1 MKHIDKNGHEYDYV
15 LLEHVDWQSYPMFN
29 TIEEAHEHKHVLE
42 DEHPFVYML
51 EPISVVVYSNK

>member
-1 MKHIDKNGHEYDYV
+1 MKHIDKNGHEYEHV

-42 DEHPFVYML
+42 DEHPFV
-51 EPISVVVYSNK
+51 